1 MKAIN
6 KFFRLESMM
15 GETKK
20 QLLHSSEL
28 PLRLH
33 HFRFDLIEQSERP
46 GSCCLWTFN
55 LFSYPWL
62 YRISH
67 AEATEIKCFQINRYD
82 NKTSNFEASEN
93 VWKNKILTSLWYSK
107 LWFSK
112 MTTAGFTYTNVY
124 PIKLFQYFR
133 HLLIPELRK
142 ILLASKEIPA

>member
-46 GSCCLWTFN
+46 GRYYLWTFN
-55 LFSYPWL
+55 SLFLLMIIQDFMWISY
-62 YRISH
+62 RNH
-67 AEATEIKCFQINRYD
+67 
-82 NKTSNFEASEN
+82 
-93 VWKNKILTSLWYSK
+93 V
-107 LWFSK
+107 FSDK
-112 MTTAGFTYTNVY
+112 
-124 PIKLFQYFR
+124 
-133 HLLIPELRK
+133 
-142 ILLASKEIPA
+142 

>member
-55 LFSYPWL
+55 LFSYP
-62 YRISH
+62 
-67 AEATEIKCFQINRYD
+67 
-82 NKTSNFEASEN
+82 
-93 VWKNKILTSLWYSK
+93 
-107 LWFSK
+107 
-112 MTTAGFTYTNVY
+112 
-124 PIKLFQYFR
+124 
-133 HLLIPELRK
+133 
-142 ILLASKEIPA
+142 

>member
-46 GSCCLWTFN
+46 GRYYLWTFN
-55 LFSYPWL
+55 LLLLPMVIQDFLRRSYRNQVFPD
-62 YRISH
+62 
-67 AEATEIKCFQINRYD
+67 K
-82 NKTSNFEASEN
+82 
-93 VWKNKILTSLWYSK
+93 
-107 LWFSK
+107 
-112 MTTAGFTYTNVY
+112 
-124 PIKLFQYFR
+124 
-133 HLLIPELRK
+133 
-142 ILLASKEIPA
+142 